1 MDTFLKWS
9 KDQGVECSL
18 VQVKPDSYGGYGLFA
33 TTTIEPDSQPVLR
46 IPNHLVIDAQ
56 RTLDDPGLAE
66 LLGQLLP
73 PGPVEEI
80 LTNPALQRLALRL
93 FLVYHREKA
102 TSFWK
107 PYLDCVPDLSHMK
120 KHHLFFRTDLD
131 ACYDG
136 TSVALAVNSKRE
148 QLEREHARISGCA
161 PWLTLEQWT
170 WAECVFNTRVVD
182 LDENQDDERYALVP
196 FFDFANHSSDPTI
209 RWRWGQDSLD
219 FVTFDD
225 QTESIAPDTQVC
237 ISYGQKSNQE
247 LLYMYGFSLPDNHA
261 PARVV
266 MEHVDLF
273 EVREFDLHNS
283 WDIAHLCFIQSQ
295 AELLP
300 PITYFSPP
308 KEDESHM
315 DPPHTVF
322 SNTGWTFAALV
333 FMYLAALDSETVT
346 YYADLPHRGGRV
358 ALHTLQN
365 LDADELADTP
375 VLADIGGELC
385 HDLQDA
391 LLAIVKLPQLPRI
404 QHRVCSLL
412 VDMAHYHINRI
423 DAALGK
429 MKGEDDA
436 LYSSLRIY
444 CSDERRLL
452 DDAARLTQERQ
463 STLVV

>member
-1 MDTFLKWS
+1 MDAFLQWS
-9 KDQGVECSL
+9 KDQGIESSA
-18 VQVKPDSYGGYGLFA
+18 VQVKQDSYGGYGLF
-33 TTTIEPDSQPVLR
+33 TTTAIEPQCQPVLR
-46 IPNHLVIDAQ
+46 IPKHLVIDAR
-56 RTLDDPGLAE
+56 RTLDDHCLAE
-66 LLGQLLP
+66 LLEQLLP
-73 PGPVEEI
+73 PGPLEEL
-80 LTNPALQRLALRL
+80 LTKPPLQRLALRL
-93 FLVYHREKA
+93 FLVYHREKG

-107 PYLDCVPDLSHMK
+107 PYLDCVPDLSQMK

-131 ACYDG
+131 PCYEG

-148 QLEREHARISGCA
+148 QLEREHARISTCA

-225 QTESIAPDTQVC
+225 QTESIAPGAQVC

-247 LLYMYGFSLPDNHA
+247 LLYMYGFCLPDNHA
-261 PARVV
+261 PSRVV

-273 EVREFDLHNS
+273 EIREFDLQKP

-295 AELLP
+295 SEMLP

-308 KEDESHM
+308 KEDESEM
-315 DPPHTVF
+315 DAPHTVF
-322 SNTGWTFAALV
+322 SHTGWTFAAIV
-333 FMYLAALDSETVT
+333 FMYLAALDPDTAI
-346 YYADLPHRGGRV
+346 YYADLPHRGGQV
-358 ALHTLQN
+358 ALHTLHN
-365 LDADELADTP
+365 LDADELADAP
-375 VLADIGGELC
+375 ILASIGGELC
-385 HDLQDA
+385 HDLQDV

-412 VDMAHYHINRI
+412 MDMAHLHIKRI
-423 DAALGK
+423 DSALEK
-429 MKGEDDA
+429 MKDKDDA
-436 LYSSLRIY
+436 LYSHLRIY
-444 CSDERRLL
+444 CGDERHLL
-452 DDAARLTQERQ
+452 DDAARVMRERQ
-463 STLVV
+463 DTLVL